1 MTSSVALVEV
11 IIQNPAAA
19 PNARVATGV
28 AVADVR
34 EYIMRTLKQ
43 AT

>member
-1 MTSSVALVEV
+1 MTV
-11 IIQNPAAA
+11 IDTRPTPAGA

-34 EYIMRTLKQ
+34 EYILKTLNS